1 MRTFTRC
8 ALGAAAVSALYL
20 VGTTARAQVDTG
32 TILGTVKDASGAV
45 VAGASVTIT
54 HEGQAFTLSR
64 VTRPDGTYIFTPIRI
79 GTYRVEV
86 ESPGFKKAVR
96 RGIELNLQ
104 QQAVVDIN
112 LETGQLTEAVEV
124 TAEVPLLQTQSG
136 EVGQTITGAT
146 IKDLPLN
153 GRDYTMLARLSAG
166 TARPQQ
172 GARAPLQFTA
182 NGTRPGQNNYMLDGI
197 DNNTSNVDFLGGT
210 AYVVKPPVD
219 AIAEIKVLT
228 SSFGAEYGRA
238 GGAVLS
244 ATLKSGSNAF
254 HGSAWEFNRND
265 APGIIRAD
273 RSANGPGGHGQRLRP
288 RPVPREHHPRQP
300 ARSQCRQ
307 ADEPLPGREPG
318 RAHQQLRHQPPEPR
332 DHPHVRRARRPRI
345 QRQRPRLCALQLRR
359 YDATQARA
367 LRGAR
372 RRRGLCPG

>member
-1 MRTFTRC
+1 MVGPRWEGPLFLRRRPAHSAMPTLRRGRYGMRTFTRW
-8 ALGAAAVSALYL
+8 ALGAVAVSASCLA
-20 VGTTARAQVDTG
+20 GTTALAQVDTG

-45 VAGASVTIT
+45 VGGANVTIT

-86 ESPGFKKAVR
+86 ESPGFRKAVH

-112 LETGQLTEAVEV
+112 LETGQLTEAVEG

-136 EVGQTITGAT
+136 EGGQTITAAT

-153 GRDYTMLARLSAG
+153 GRDYTLLARLSAG

-172 GARAPLQFTA
+172 GAPAPLQFTA

-219 AIAEIKVLT
+219 AIDEIKVLT

-244 ATLKSGSNAF
+244 ATLKSGSNEF
-254 HGSAWEFNRND
+254 HGSAWEFHRDD
-265 APGIIRAD
+265 ALNA
-273 RSANGPGGHGQRLRP
+273 AQFFQN
-288 RPVPREHHPRQP
+288 
-300 ARSQCRQ
+300 A
-307 ADEPLPGREPG
+307 
-318 RAHQQLRHQPPEPR
+318 
-332 DHPHVRRARRPRI
+332 
-345 QRQRPRLCALQLRR
+345 
-359 YDATQARA
+359 
-367 LRGAR
+367 
-372 RRRGLCPG
+372 RGLPKGDYKSNQFGFTAS